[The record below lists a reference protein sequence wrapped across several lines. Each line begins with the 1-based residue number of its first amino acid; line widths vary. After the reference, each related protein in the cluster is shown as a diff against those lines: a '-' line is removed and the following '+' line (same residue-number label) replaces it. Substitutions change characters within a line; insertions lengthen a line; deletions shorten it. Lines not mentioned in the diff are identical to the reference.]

1 MISATVL
8 NMAGKRLERELSAG
22 SSILDMKKLLYCEW
36 DVPPSFQIILRDSL
50 ATRDTDLITG
60 DAVYSCVTS
69 VEQGC
74 KELPSLF
81 DHAPEEVKVQ
91 SLKYLAKHCPPHLV
105 GNSLAITAAASFLGD
120 ANINTR
126 AEAMHTIAAVAEAG
140 DQYVIRK
147 LASAI
152 EDQYDFDFDTVMM
165 ASIKGLVKIGS
176 GDVYAIQALQAP
188 ANATMHQLLS
198 GAISKATRD
207 AAIQALEDMGVE
219 VEDPAAA
226 DIEEEE
232 EDEDEDED
240 EDEEEEE
247 QEE

>member
-91 SLKYLAKHCPPHLV
+91 SLKYLAKRPLRC
-105 GNSLAITAAASFLGD
+105 NWLAIKAAASFLGD

-176 GDVYAIQALQAP
+176 GDVSAQEAAQKKIDELQ
-188 ANATMHQLLS
+188 S
-198 GAISKATRD
+198 KGARGLCHAVLVM
-207 AAIQALEDMGVE
+207 Q
-219 VEDPAAA
+219 AAA
-226 DIEEEE
+226 CALGIKLVKPTHA
-232 EDEDEDED
+232 
-240 EDEEEEE
+240 E
-247 QEE
+247 QQSAQQACAYA